1 MNTEKEQMTM
11 STSIHPIHPTLQFE
25 AKHALRFLDNLLQ
38 SSTSIM
44 NRQRDCFTAVPIFA
58 TGQDLKEDFVTLAGN
73 IGECEF
79 TWKDNLLVALSN
91 NQVRP
96 GSRNAYFEV
105 NFDDTPCD
113 FLYDIWD
120 FRIPETRACVRAA
133 VSRLAKA
140 VSSLAPSK
148 IGGVAERLKT
158 LVHDYRLNAK
168 EANIL
173 LLGLCVSHD
182 LLAYGLSMSPC
193 RGGNFLI
200 NVEEVAA
207 YIGCGVDEIMPLVRN
222 DSKLMASGL
231 LDDYLT
237 PSHEILKYLEGRT
250 VGPEIKA
257 YHVSS
262 TDNDDEDWAPLFG
275 DC

>member
-1 MNTEKEQMTM
+1 MN
-11 STSIHPIHPTLQFE
+11 TSIHPIHPTLQFE

-38 SSTSIM
+38 SSTSIIDM
-44 NRQRDCFTAVPIFA
+44 HRDCFAAIPVFA
-58 TGQDLKEDFVTLAGN
+58 TGQDLKEDFVTLVGN

-91 NQVRP
+91 NQTRP
-96 GSRNAYFEV
+96 GSRNAYFAV

-120 FRIPETRACVRAA
+120 FRVPERRVCVRAA

-140 VSSLAPSK
+140 VSSFAPSK
-148 IGGVAERLKT
+148 IGGVAERFKT
-158 LVHDYRLNAK
+158 LVHDYRLTAK

-182 LLAYGLSMSPC
+182 LLEYGLSISTC
-193 RGGNFLI
+193 RRRNFLI
-200 NVEEVAA
+200 NVEEAAA
-207 YIGCGVDEIMPLVRN
+207 YTGYSVDDIMPLVRN
-222 DSKLMASGL
+222 DSNLMASGL
-231 LDDYLT
+231 LDDDLT
-237 PSHEILKYLEGRT
+237 PSREILMYLEGHT

-257 YHVSS
+257 YHVNSA
-262 TDNDDEDWAPLFG
+262 DNDDEDWDPLFG

>member
-1 MNTEKEQMTM
+1 MSTEKEQMTM

-38 SSTSIM
+38 SSTSIIDM
-44 NRQRDCFTAVPIFA
+44 HRDCFAAIPVFA
-58 TGQDLKEDFVTLAGN
+58 TGQDLKEDFVTLVGN

-91 NQVRP
+91 NQTRP

-120 FRIPETRACVRAA
+120 FRVPERRACVRAA

-140 VSSLAPSK
+140 VSSFAPSK
-148 IGGVAERLKT
+148 IGGVAERFKT
-158 LVHDYRLNAK
+158 LVHDYRLTAK

-173 LLGLCVSHD
+173 LLGLCVSHHLLEYD
-182 LLAYGLSMSPC
+182 LSTC
-193 RGGNFLI
+193 RCRNFLI
-200 NVEEVAA
+200 NVEEAAA
-207 YIGCGVDEIMPLVRN
+207 YTGYSVDEIMPLVRN
-222 DSKLMASGL
+222 YSKLMVSGL
-231 LDDYLT
+231 LDEYFT
-237 PSHEILKYLEGRT
+237 PSHEILQYLEGRT

-257 YHVSS
+257 YHVNSA
-262 TDNDDEDWAPLFG
+262 DNDDEDWDPLFG

>member
-1 MNTEKEQMTM
+1 M
-11 STSIHPIHPTLQFE
+11 STTIHPIHPTLQFE

-38 SSTSIM
+38 SSSSIM
-44 NRQRDCFTAVPIFA
+44 NKQRDCFAAVPIFA
-58 TGQDLKEDFVTLAGN
+58 TGQDLKEDFVTLTGN

-91 NQVRP
+91 DQIRP

-105 NFDDTPCD
+105 NFDDTPSE
-113 FLYDIWD
+113 FLYDIWE
-120 FRIPETRACVRAA
+120 FRIPETIACVRTA

-140 VSSLAPSK
+140 VSSFAPSK
-148 IGGVAERLKT
+148 IGGVAERFKT
-158 LVHDYRLNAK
+158 LVHDYRLNVK

-182 LLAYGLSMSPC
+182 LLASTSRY
-193 RGGNFLI
+193 RNFLI

-207 YIGCGVDEIMPLVRN
+207 YTGYSVDEIMSLVRN

-231 LDDYLT
+231 LNDDLI
-237 PSHEILKYLEGRT
+237 PSYEILKYLEGRT

-262 TDNDDEDWAPLFG
+262 TDNDDEDWDSLFG